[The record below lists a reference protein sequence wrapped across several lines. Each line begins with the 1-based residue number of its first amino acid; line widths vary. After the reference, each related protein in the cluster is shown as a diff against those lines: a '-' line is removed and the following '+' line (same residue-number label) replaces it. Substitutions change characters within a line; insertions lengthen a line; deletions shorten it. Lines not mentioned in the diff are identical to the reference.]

1 MITKEEVRDGYLNDL
16 PSDLIDKLMKI
27 SKLIADTCR
36 DEIRSKDYDDIR
48 NDLWCKSA
56 LDEFCTTPKDKSHV
70 GSVRVYK
77 KGKRFSCMIQITGHV
92 DNLRDNFT
100 KELFH
105 EFIRDVHTTVRP
117 KVRRKY
123 DMTVTCESEHGE
135 HFEGFDVWTKQKV
148 AKEIWEKFEDKKT
161 LKIKPIKESAEMD
174 KNIKRESVTVSLEE
188 LPIGLQSTILNMNES
203 ITDSIQEYLNE
214 SDLVDGTFKGKF
226 FESLMDDSVV
236 GHTELHCTNDGQ
248 YSGTITITPPVN
260 INYNE
265 YTSNEFL
272 ESFKDIYRQ
281 SYLENYDLITE
292 AELYVEG
299 SKNRSKLKNKL
310 QDEVKSKELD
320 GNKKKRNRRM
330 ENFLKR
336 HNYDPKTNTIETD
349 IKDKNG
355 KKQRVEF
362 KINQLPDFYSFSG
375 VKEVKDLWSKDLSKY
390 IITMP
395 EKDLKRKPAFSNSIF
410 KHEEGHL
417 DYFTNPAKYKK
428 EAREVLGM
436 LNNVG
441 DEIHDHDRNFME
453 YIADHYA
460 KNHSGYGIKGMDKM
474 MNTIQRGRKD
484 IDTILKSTKK
494 MIVAA
499 TALEDDKYD
508 ALNIKNKYN
517 EILINIKLCIEDT
530 NKTEEIISKLRKELN
545 NDKKHEEQI
554 KDELFYQMN
563 KLDEYRKKLKKEKES
578 FIQIRNKLNTIYKNI
593 EKEYQEEINEMQNDN
608 RAAISNEYTKANRGT
623 RLRQKYLHSTES
635 YECFNKN
642 LVISGTKPNYYF
654 EFTLEP
660 TYVEA
665 LWNYLNEH
673 VDEPMTEAVKVDKDK
688 IYINTDMSIPEAKR
702 TLGTLCMNIINNI
715 SRNNLPNQYT
725 ANIINN
731 IVSKNLLPVW
741 SKGYRKFTIIID
753 PKHHGMLQFKIP
765 AVTHDFAS
773 KFVYGRES
781 MNAFLHKNSDIKIII
796 SPKVFKTLKNR
807 DDLFF
812 FIKDAIKYYDT
823 NLIKYSEMIMHSLM
837 RLNPGLKHTIAN
849 SKLSGIVA
857 CSLQMLVMFDDIDM
871 SSKDVF
877 KFNKEDINTV
887 TSFIKNIYSNYAS
900 PEKEKKKILDDLQSI
915 IDKIKGN
922 IEYDENVKSI
932 IDLTNVFNEF
942 YSGKFNDDIEYYREA
957 CMKDCIDA
965 DWSNNNPNT
974 EIRMLQEATKIK
986 KLKKLPRDLV
996 AYISIEAES
1005 IRDANDKLMIASY
1018 CLDKLEIVEWYIE
1031 LLEVGSK
1038 RYIVPHPMSYLRSLR
1053 TQLLQCYDKIMKVK
1067 IIPPSERPLIDIKY

>member
-27 SKLIADTCR
+27 SKLIADTCK

-161 LKIKPIKESAEMD
+161 LKIKPIKESAEMAE
-174 KNIKRESVTVSLEE
+174 NNKRESVTVSLEE

-310 QDEVKSKELD
+310 QDEVKSKETSGL
-320 GNKKKRNRRM
+320 KKKYNRRI

-336 HNYDPKTNTIETD
+336 HKYDRKTHTIETD
-349 IKDKNG
+349 IIGKDG
-355 KKQRVEF
+355 KKQRVPF
-362 KINQLPDFYSFSG
+362 FMNNKHPFAPHANSTWYNSDDPSDINQYDI
-375 VKEVKDLWSKDLSKY
+375 EM
-390 IITMP
+390 T
-395 EKDLKRKPAFSNSIF
+395 LKTLRGKPMDSNTTF
-410 KHEEGHL
+410 KHEEGHIAYKINPEKFKAEAEKIQKML
-417 DYFTNPAKYKK
+417 DDYQT
-428 EAREVLGM
+428 
-436 LNNVG
+436 NVG
-441 DEIHDHDRNFME
+441 NLNSHGSNFEE

-460 KNHSGYGIKGMDKM
+460 KQHSGYGIKGFIKN
-474 MNTIQRGRKD
+474 MNKVRYDQKEINLL
-484 IDTILKSTKK
+484 LKKTKK
-494 MIVAA
+494 DYDKNTPSLQEIANNHIKSLNTYMNHYIDD
-499 TALEDDKYD
+499 LEVYENCLKDL
-508 ALNIKNKYN
+508 LNSKSKNGSD
-517 EILINIKLCIEDT
+517 ED
-530 NKTEEIISKLRKELN
+530 KELEKYFKDCIRITKN
-545 NDKKHEEQI
+545 QI
-554 KDELFYQMN
+554 KDVKN
-563 KLDEYRKKLKKEKES
+563 EKES
-578 FIQIRNKLNTIYKNI
+578 FFKNI
-593 EKEYQEEINEMQNDN
+593 KENKKEIQ
-608 RAAISNEYTKANRGT
+608 SNYKKKYEAGLKSKIDRVKGSLDKYHRGIDLRTK
-623 RLRQKYLHSTES
+623 YVHSTES

-673 VDEPMTEAVKVDKDK
+673 ADEPMTEAVKVDKDK

-731 IVSKNLLPVW
+731 IVSKNLLPIW

-753 PKHHGMLQFKIP
+753 PKYHGMLQFKIP

-857 CSLQMLVMFDDIDM
+857 CSLQMLVMFDDVDM

-922 IEYDENVKSI
+922 TEYDENVKSI

-1031 LLEVGSK
+1031 LLEVGSN